1 MDKAIFYNAPCE
13 LYRNFLRSDKDFE
26 RVLHDIPSFILY
38 DACKSM
44 SKTKLNAEEIK
55 EKIESKGYLINYHN
69 PVSSWKDGEALYIEF
84 VKNAKNTPAY
94 FSISRE
100 TYWHFR
106 DEESTEFERASLL
119 AYLAV
124 KSMVGKRDMIRTNMA
139 AICSRMDG
147 NTKPKRTM
155 YLSDGA
161 RKYLNRYW
169 SNKLLSALYEKRGV
183 TFYGGN
189 SSHKVRGFYCSTTL
203 TMEEL
208 IIKAEADMKER
219 RNRPKDPLS
228 EAKRLAM
235 EKLNINSP

>member
-13 LYRNFLRSDKDFE
+13 LYRNFLRSDKDFKKALSD
-26 RVLHDIPSFILY
+26 VIDYILY
-38 DACKSM
+38 DACKTMYKS
-44 SKTKLNAEEIK
+44 KLNEDEIK
-55 EKIESKGYLINYHN
+55 KKVGRFGINYAN
-69 PVSSWKDGEALYIEF
+69 PVSSWKDGEALYLEF
-84 VKNAKNTPAY
+84 VESAKNKPAY

-106 DEESTEFERASLL
+106 DEESTEFERALLL

-124 KSMVGKRDMIRTNMA
+124 KSMVGKRDMIKTNMT

-147 NTKPKRTM
+147 NTKPKRAVE
-155 YLSDGA
+155 LSEGVT
-161 RKYLNRYW
+161 KYLNRYW

-189 SSHKVRGFYCSTTL
+189 SSHKVRGFYCSVTL

-208 IIKAEADMKER
+208 IIKAEADMKAAR
-219 RNRPKDPLS
+219 SKPADPLR
-228 EAKRLAM
+228 EARRLALS
-235 EKLNINSP
+235 KLHMNSP

>member
-1 MDKAIFYNAPCE
+1 MDKAIYYNAPCE
-13 LYRNFLRSDKDFE
+13 LYRHFLRSDKDFMK
-26 RVLHDIPSFILY
+26 VLCDIPAFVLY
-38 DACKSM
+38 DACKAMYKS
-44 SKTKLNAEEIK
+44 KLNEEVIK
-55 EKIESKGYLINYHN
+55 EKVKGYGINYLN
-69 PVSSWKDGEALYIEF
+69 PVGSWKDGEALYIEY
-84 VKNAKNTPAY
+84 VEKAMNAPAY
-94 FSISRE
+94 FSISKK
-100 TYWHFR
+100 TYWRFR
-106 DEESTEFERASLL
+106 DGESTEFDRALLL
-119 AYLAV
+119 AYLAI

-147 NTKPKRTM
+147 NTKPQKTE
-155 YLSDGA
+155 YLSDGVK
-161 RKYLNRYW
+161 KYLNRYW
-169 SNKLLSALYEKRGV
+169 INKLLSALYEKRGV

-219 RNRPKDPLS
+219 RSKPKNPLS